1 MLGAQ
6 DTQEVNI
13 QLLLVGVGV
22 WVARASAWL
31 PFLALTSGESA
42 PGWAVGPWERVQ
54 GHVGSEV
61 TENLGYFLPQ
71 NNLLVFYFLNIV

>member
-13 QLLLVGVGV
+13 QLLLVGVVV

-31 PFLALTSGESA
+31 PFLALTLGEST
-42 PGWAVGPWERVQ
+42 PG
-54 GHVGSEV
+54 
-61 TENLGYFLPQ
+61 
-71 NNLLVFYFLNIV
+71 